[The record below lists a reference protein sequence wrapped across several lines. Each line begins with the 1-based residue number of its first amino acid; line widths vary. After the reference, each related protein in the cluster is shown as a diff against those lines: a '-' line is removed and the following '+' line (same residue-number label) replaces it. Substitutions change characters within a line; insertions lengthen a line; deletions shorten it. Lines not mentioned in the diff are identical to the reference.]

1 MPSLFRSTSFLAGV
15 AAAGALA
22 GGLLMAPPST
32 QAADGAVM
40 LATQD
45 SKTVTMSI
53 TGVALA
59 PDGSP
64 AAKLPVDVTQMQLRP
79 MGSGGGKGGRNGPR
93 MLASFQPA
101 GSRYKSLG
109 KAVTD
114 DSGAFTVKNV
124 RAQPNLGL
132 RVEIGEKTKSPWI
145 IQSVKVDPEKPEVDL
160 GKISLRE
167 KVGR

>member
-1 MPSLFRSTSFLAGV
+1 MPPAPRGATTPADTTFRRHSQPPAPAATAAAGQTSPTTTLTPQEARSFLMPSLFRSTSFLAGV

-64 AAKLPVDVTQMQLRP
+64 AA
-79 MGSGGGKGGRNGPR
+79 
-93 MLASFQPA
+93 
-101 GSRYKSLG
+101 
-109 KAVTD
+109 
-114 DSGAFTVKNV
+114 
-124 RAQPNLGL
+124 
-132 RVEIGEKTKSPWI
+132 
-145 IQSVKVDPEKPEVDL
+145 
-160 GKISLRE
+160 
-167 KVGR
+167 